1 MARHCGVLDMALTD
15 VLRNL
20 NLTVE
25 GINKNAEKAIEK
37 CCLDLKRKAIDKTP
51 MDSGALR
58 RSGAV
63 NVEKSG
69 LKTVGKVSFGGGE
82 VDYADIVHEMP
93 NTVNWT
99 EPGTGNKYLENPLKE
114 NAQKYLN
121 DIKEATKV

>member
-1 MARHCGVLDMALTD
+1 MALTD

-25 GINKNAEKAIEK
+25 RINGNTEKAIEK
-37 CCLDLKRKAIDKTP
+37 CCQDLKRKAIDKTP
-51 MDSGALR
+51 MDTGALR

-63 NVEKSG
+63 NVEKAG
-69 LKTVGKVSFGGGE
+69 TKTVGKVSFGGGE

-99 EPGTGNKYLENPLKE
+99 EPGTGNKFLENPLKE

>member
-1 MARHCGVLDMALTD
+1 MALID

-25 GINKNAEKAIEK
+25 RINKNAEKSIEK
-37 CCLDLKRKAIDKTP
+37 CCQDLKRKAIDKTP
-51 MDSGALR
+51 MDKGALR
-58 RSGAV
+58 QSAAV
-63 NVEKSG
+63 IVEKAG
-69 LKTVGKVSFGGGE
+69 MKTVGKVSFGGGK

-93 NTVNWT
+93 NETNWT